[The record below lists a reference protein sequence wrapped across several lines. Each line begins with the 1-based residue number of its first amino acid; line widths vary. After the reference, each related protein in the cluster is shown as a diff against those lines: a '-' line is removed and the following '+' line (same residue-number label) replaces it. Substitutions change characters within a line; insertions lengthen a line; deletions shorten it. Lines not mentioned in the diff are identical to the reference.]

1 MQVELEILKTIY
13 KFAEQ
18 NGLRVVEDAAHAFGS
33 KYKNKKIGSFGDIA
47 CFSFDGIK
55 NITSGEGG
63 CIVTEDQQVIDRVK
77 DSRLLGVQKDT
88 EKRYEGSRSWDPDVT
103 HQGWRYHMSD
113 IMAAIGRVQLA
124 NFEYHKLSRQRLAK
138 YYSKKLKDVNEVSLI
153 DLDFNEVV
161 PHIFVIKLNAK
172 IDRKKLIENLGKES
186 IPVGIHYKP
195 NHHLTFLKILMIHI

>member
-1 MQVELEILKTIY
+1 M
-13 KFAEQ
+13 
-18 NGLRVVEDAAHAFGS
+18 
-33 KYKNKKIGSFGDIA
+33 
-47 CFSFDGIK
+47 
-55 NITSGEGG
+55 
-63 CIVTEDQQVIDRVK
+63 
-77 DSRLLGVQKDT
+77 
-88 EKRYEGSRSWDPDVT
+88 
-103 HQGWRYHMSD
+103 GWRYHMSD

-172 IDRKKLIENLGKES
+172 IDRKKLIENLEKES

-195 NHHLTFLKILMIHI
+195 NHHLTFFKNLNDSHLRNTENTFSSILTLPLHPEITEQDIDLIIPSLLKGMENAK